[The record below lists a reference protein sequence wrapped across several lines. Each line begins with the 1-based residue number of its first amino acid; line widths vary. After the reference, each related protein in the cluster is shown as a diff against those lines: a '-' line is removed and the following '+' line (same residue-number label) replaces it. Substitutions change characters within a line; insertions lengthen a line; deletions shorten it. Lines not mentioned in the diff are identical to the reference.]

1 MGTQKLFSL
10 DMIKTHFDFVNR
22 GFFEE
27 FVHRTMFR
35 IANYFWVL
43 ACKCLA
49 YLFGFVFKFIFRL
62 KTNDCNYRVDH
73 SQDEDQVS
81 SVLETDGFSKKENLD
96 FYFEFKFQNSE
107 AFNTRIGET
116 EDSVFVKTSPSRNM
130 SKYQV
135 LSGKDFRGFMEEP
148 ETMSFTIQELFL
160 SSNDDPILN
169 NANQEAHLE
178 KVLEFLVGSDD
189 SSTETINRVSDDED
203 LEKFDYE
210 TQAVVLEKTE
220 DCVQSSGSESVQSS
234 GSESVL
240 ENPEQFIFT
249 EHDPDDNQVIDNADI
264 NRFGNSNFSN
274 ELRLLLENQNSP
286 LESEPEPNSSSE
298 GVSISNHKEDSV
310 PIDEKKPESF
320 KKIENLHEISISE
333 TRIFDRESVISR
345 DEVEDTDDEYTEFEP
360 ILRYSDCSDKKSDTK
375 QEQENLEKEKSEEQ
389 KKSWG
394 SDCEEEGGF
403 DILLKHQELIE
414 QMKMEI
420 KNART
425 KGLPTIL
432 EESETLKVVEDLKPL
447 NIDEKLEH
455 KDRVEGIQK
464 VYKSYAEKM
473 RKLDI
478 LNYQTTH
485 AISFLRMK
493 DPIQQASAQKT
504 SSFAIKSSLF
514 PNFWKCKLRRIYADP
529 TLKSIYELHKDL
541 EMVYVGQLCLS
552 WEILHWQYKKTRE
565 LLEHDSEHHH
575 TYNRVAG
582 EFQQFQ
588 VLVQRFVENETFQG
602 PRVQNYAKNRFELSS
617 FLQVPVIKDDCLKDK
632 KESGG
637 EGESLVSIAILAE
650 FIDESMRVFWEFL
663 RADKDEASR
672 TNVRLQDPSDSEL
685 LIDIKTSLQNKER
698 RLKDIVRTGNCI
710 VKKFQKHQEGRMDW
724 ALLFAQVELKL
735 VARVLNT
742 SRLTTDQLV
751 WCQKKLKMISF
762 FNRKIHVEP
771 SFLLFPV

>member
-1 MGTQKLFSL
+1 
-10 DMIKTHFDFVNR
+10 
-22 GFFEE
+22 
-27 FVHRTMFR
+27 MFR

-96 FYFEFKFQNSE
+96 FYFGFKFQNSE

-116 EDSVFVKTSPSRNM
+116 EDSVFVETSPSQNM

-148 ETMSFTIQELFL
+148 ETMSFKIQELFV

-189 SSTETINRVSDDED
+189 SSTESDETINRVSDDED

-210 TQAVVLEKTE
+210 TQAVVLAKTE
-220 DCVQSSGSESVQSS
+220 DCVQSSGSESF
-234 GSESVL
+234 L
-240 ENPEQFIFT
+240 ENAEQFIFT
-249 EHDPDDNQVIDNADI
+249 EHDPDENQVINSADI

-320 KKIENLHEISISE
+320 KKIANLHEISISG
-333 TRIFDRESVISR
+333 TRFFDRESVISR

-447 NIDEKLEH
+447 KIDKKLEH

-485 AISFLRMK
+485 AISFLHMK

-504 SSFAIKSSLF
+504 SSFAIKSFLF

-529 TLKSIYELHKDL
+529 TLKSITELHKDL

-552 WEILHWQYKKTRE
+552 WEILHWQYEKTRE

-575 TYNRVAG
+575 TYNQVAG

-602 PRVQNYAKNRFELSS
+602 PRVQNYAKNRFELST

-685 LIDIKTSLQNKER
+685 LIDIKTSLQKKER

-751 WCQKKLKMISF
+751 WCQKKLNKISF